1 MKYKNSYVLN
11 FSSPYAGSAEESLSN
26 TLPLSKCR
34 LNFLQKQIQYSQ
46 KKLQKAKIEFSKK
59 GKSSM
64 GLLIDI

>member
-1 MKYKNSYVLN
+1 MKYKNSCVLN
-11 FSSPYAGSAEESLSN
+11 FSSPYAGSAEKSLSN

-34 LNFLQKQIQYSQ
+34 LNFLQKQKQYSQ

-64 GLLIDI
+64 GPLIDI